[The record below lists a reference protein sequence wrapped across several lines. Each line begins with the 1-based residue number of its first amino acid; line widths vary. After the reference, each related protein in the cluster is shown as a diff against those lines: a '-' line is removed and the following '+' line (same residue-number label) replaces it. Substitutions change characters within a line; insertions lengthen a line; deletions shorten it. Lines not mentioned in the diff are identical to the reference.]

1 MSDNNLPSWRQDL
14 KSSRK
19 KEGKSPSNR
28 WIQLATVSEE
38 NEPRLRTVV
47 FRGWLKDSSMIIFT
61 DRRSDKIGHLKS
73 NPNAEILWFFL
84 KSKSQ
89 YRFKGK
95 LREIIDNKNYWDS
108 LSEKS
113 KSTWFWGPPGK
124 KINPKGQS
132 THEILSNLPKSDNF
146 VVLNFEIDSV
156 DLLKLEQPVHKRYLL
171 VMKQAYPIGLKD
183 QLHIF
188 CNLRWVSDIPN
199 IFV

>member
-1 MSDNNLPSWRQDL
+1 MLDKNLPSWRQDL

-28 WIQLATVSEE
+28 WIQLATVSEK

-47 FRGWLKDSSMIIFT
+47 FRGWSKNSSMIIFT
-61 DRRSDKIGHLKS
+61 DKRSEKIEHLNF
-73 NPNAEILWFFL
+73 NPNAEILWFFT

-95 LREIIDNKNYWDS
+95 ISELIDNNNYWDT

-113 KSTWFWGPPGK
+113 KSSWFWGSPGE
-124 KINPKGQS
+124 KINPKVQS
-132 THEILSNLPKSDNF
+132 SYEILSNLPRSENF

-156 DLLKLEQPVHKRYLL
+156 DHLKLERPIHKRYLW
-171 VMKQAYPIGLKD
+171 KKINKWEKIEINP
-183 QLHIF
+183 
-188 CNLRWVSDIPN
+188 
-199 IFV
+199 

>member
-1 MSDNNLPSWRQDL
+1 MLDNNLPSWRRDL

-28 WIQLATVSEE
+28 WIQIATVSEK

-47 FRGWLKDSSMIIFT
+47 FRGWHKDSSMIIFT
-61 DRRSDKIGHLKS
+61 DRRSEKIGHLKS

-95 LREIIDNKNYWDS
+95 IRELIDNKNYWDS

-113 KSTWFWGPPGK
+113 KSSWFWGSPGE
-124 KINPKGQS
+124 KINSKVQS
-132 THEILSNLPKSDNF
+132 SYEIKSNLPKSENF
-146 VVLNFEIDSV
+146 AVLNFEIDTV
-156 DLLKLEQPVHKRYLL
+156 DLLKLEQPIHKRYLWEKIKKWEK
-171 VMKQAYPIGLKD
+171 VEINP
-183 QLHIF
+183 
-188 CNLRWVSDIPN
+188 
-199 IFV
+199 